1 MPQYDF
7 TCASCGP
14 FAVRRPMAE
23 AADPA
28 ACRASVRCARS
39 LGTPPGLTR
48 TPAGVASALGIEEK
62 SAHDPDVVKEPRGR
76 PLPGHGHGA
85 TPPWLAG
92 HSH

>member
-7 TCASCGP
+7 TCESCGP

-28 ACRASVRCARS
+28 ACPDCARS
-39 LGTPPGLTR
+39 GRRLYTPPGLTR

-62 SAHDPDVVKEPRGR
+62 SAHEPYVVTEPRGR
-76 PLPGHGHGA
+76 PLPDHGHGA
-85 TPPWLAG
+85 TPPRLAG